1 MSSNG
6 MLYVFVF
13 GHIGEGGGGDIER
26 MKEVCVK
33 MFVVRKGNG
42 KWKVCVRRVLLTKWH
57 GNLLLFFWCR
67 HCYDCKKSAV
77 LLLLLLL
84 NIIIIKR
91 KERESSWYSVHCG
104 VVK

>member
-42 KWKVCVRRVLLTKWH
+42 KWKVCAPCVVDRMAWEFVV
-57 GNLLLFFWCR
+57 FFWCR

-77 LLLLLLL
+77 LLLL

-91 KERESSWYSVHCG
+91 KERGSSWYSVHCG
-104 VVK
+104 WGGGG